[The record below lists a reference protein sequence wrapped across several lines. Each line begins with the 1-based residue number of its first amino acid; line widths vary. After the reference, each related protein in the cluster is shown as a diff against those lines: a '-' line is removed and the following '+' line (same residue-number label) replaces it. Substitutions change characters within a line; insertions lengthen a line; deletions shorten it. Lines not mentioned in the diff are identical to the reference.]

1 MIAGVVRLMSD
12 AGRLPW
18 SIPFVG
24 TWPTVIRGS
33 YEVPS
38 STETVRI
45 SRLYSR
51 CGRLS
56 RRGFHLV
63 DQNPRNDSKGL
74 VLHDI
79 VGAGR
84 PCGKKILQEL
94 SVDSYEQTTLPQASP
109 LLETTGSPGPSGAFF
124 LDDHRVSGDCQL
136 GS

>member
-1 MIAGVVRLMSD
+1 MVH
-12 AGRLPW
+12 
-18 SIPFVG
+18 PFR
-24 TWPTVIRGS
+24 WDLAHCHPRFLR
-33 YEVPS
+33 S
-38 STETVRI
+38 SVQYRDRPHLSAI
-45 SRLYSR
+45 FPLRP
-51 CGRLS
+51 LS